1 MNIVIA
7 CIITSALTAKIVAT
21 YYFRQIDDYVTG
33 ICKETVDSNKRVLA
47 VLDSLKKRLHIEE

>member
-21 YYFRQIDDYVTG
+21 YYFRKIDDYVTG

-47 VLDSLKKRLHIEE
+47 VLDSVKKRLHIEE

>member
-1 MNIVIA
+1 MDVVIA
-7 CIITSALTAKIVAT
+7 CIVTAALTAKIVAT

>member
-1 MNIVIA
+1 MNIAIA

-33 ICKETVDSNKRVLA
+33 ICKETVESNKRVLS
-47 VLDSLKKRLHIEE
+47 VLDRLKEQLHIEG